1 MKINK
6 SVHRIFN
13 EKITFSNF
21 LGNLPIFLTSCTPKH
36 FFSLQC
42 CFCVTGIIAWC
53 LNVDVKIVPA
63 VQEERQRNK
72 EKGEGEVESTSPA
85 NADMPV
91 EKILEA
97 ELAVEPQ
104 TDTYIDAQV
113 INSFM
118 ANFGNVS

>member
-1 MKINK
+1 MLLSSIMSRKK
-6 SVHRIFN
+6 LLYS
-13 EKITFSNF
+13 S
-21 LGNLPIFLTSCTPKH
+21 P
-36 FFSLQC
+36 SLILS
-42 CFCVTGIIAWC
+42 CVTGINAWL
-53 LNVDVKIVPA
+53 LNLDVKIVPA

-72 EKGEGEVESTSPA
+72 EKGEGEVESSSPA

-113 INSFM
+113 INC
-118 ANFGNVS
+118 

>member
-1 MKINK
+1 M
-6 SVHRIFN
+6 
-13 EKITFSNF
+13 
-21 LGNLPIFLTSCTPKH
+21 
-36 FFSLQC
+36 
-42 CFCVTGIIAWC
+42 TGIIACW
-53 LNVDVKIVPA
+53 LIVDVKTVPA

-85 NADMPV
+85 NSDMPV

-113 INSFM
+113 SMLFLSEMFLLWHNEKRW
-118 ANFGNVS
+118 